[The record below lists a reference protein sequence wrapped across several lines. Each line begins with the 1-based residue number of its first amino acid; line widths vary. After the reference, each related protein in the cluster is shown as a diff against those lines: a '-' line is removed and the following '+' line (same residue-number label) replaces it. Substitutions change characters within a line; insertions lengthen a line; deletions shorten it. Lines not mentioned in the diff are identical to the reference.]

1 MKVKVISEH
10 FGNVFKEG
18 ELDETVVSRN
28 FRHTTKIN

>member
-1 MKVKVISEH
+1 MEKRITEH
-10 FGNVFKEG
+10 IGNVFKEA